1 MIPTETDRAD
11 EFLDRYRALEEAL
24 IKKYGGDE
32 RGGSP
37 VVRFINSRESEPWRE
52 RLNLCREIRN
62 LLSHHAEFGGER
74 VIQPSDKLIKF
85 LNDVGEY
92 VSRPPL
98 ALECSTLFADILKTT
113 PSQKSLTVMKKMERQ
128 GFSHVPVI
136 ENGGCTGVFSTGT
149 VFSYALI
156 NGMDSL
162 RDDMLIR
169 DFGELLYPERHSTE
183 RFSFVSKDA
192 TISDVRELFERANT
206 RKRLAAVFITDNGS
220 QGGRILGMM
229 TAADLISY

>member
-1 MIPTETDRAD
+1 
-11 EFLDRYRALEEAL
+11 
-24 IKKYGGDE
+24 
-32 RGGSP
+32 
-37 VVRFINSRESEPWRE
+37 
-52 RLNLCREIRN
+52 
-62 LLSHHAEFGGER
+62 
-74 VIQPSDKLIKF
+74 
-85 LNDVGEY
+85 
-92 VSRPPL
+92 
-98 ALECSTLFADILKTT
+98 
-113 PSQKSLTVMKKMERQ
+113 MERQ